1 VLGLV
6 INYKIKEMN
15 LYKKVEI
22 KKTVDKIEELTNLLE
37 SEIVK
42 FKGMIKAYEK
52 EIELAKDDE
61 VLINLNKRMV
71 EISDKID
78 GLTN

>member
-1 VLGLV
+1 
-6 INYKIKEMN
+6 
-15 LYKKVEI
+15 
-22 KKTVDKIEELTNLLE
+22 
-37 SEIVK
+37 
-42 FKGMIKAYEK
+42 MIKAYEK

>member
-1 VLGLV
+1 
-6 INYKIKEMN
+6 MN

-42 FKGMIKAYEK
+42 FKGITEAYKK

-71 EISDKID
+71 KISDKIE